1 MILKEYWVTSSDNPY
16 DPFTEWD
23 RWYRTDM
30 QLGYNLPGYVARDP
44 DVACLPSDAP
54 PAVLQRAI
62 ENSVDWICKFQLTG
76 KEGVYF
82 KKVSREIDTE
92 DTPVVG

>member
-1 MILKEYWVTSSDNPY
+1 MTITEYWVTTTDNPY

-23 RWYRTDM
+23 DWLRTDR

-44 DVACLPSDAP
+44 DVAALPSDAP
-54 PAVLQRAI
+54 SAILQRTLESAI
-62 ENSVDWICKFQLTG
+62 DDICHFQLTN

-82 KKVSREIDTE
+82 KKVSRVVNTE
-92 DTPVVG
+92 DTPVV